1 VRSPPHHTL
10 HWPHEPGHDLL
21 VGPTD
26 RVRLDIASTPAGRPT
41 GGGELVMIT
50 LVTRTGHA
58 VRTALHWA
66 DDWTLLAFNADPTLH
81 R

>member
-1 VRSPPHHTL
+1 MSRVTIFPLGWSIV
-10 HWPHEPGHDLL
+10 PGWNLQ
-21 VGPTD
+21 GQQNRTTT
-26 RVRLDIASTPAGRPT
+26 A

-66 DDWTLLAFNADPTLH
+66 DDWTLLAFNVDPTLH

>member
-1 VRSPPHHTL
+1 
-10 HWPHEPGHDLL
+10 
-21 VGPTD
+21 
-26 RVRLDIASTPAGRPT
+26 
-41 GGGELVMIT
+41 MIT

-66 DDWTLLAFNADPTLH
+66 DDWTLLAFNVDPTLH

>member
-1 VRSPPHHTL
+1 
-10 HWPHEPGHDLL
+10 
-21 VGPTD
+21 
-26 RVRLDIASTPAGRPT
+26 
-41 GGGELVMIT
+41 MIT

-66 DDWTLLAFNADPTLH
+66 DDWTLLAFNTGATPH